1 MKPGDPDPSGD
12 CQPFTGFIGI
22 DWSGASGAGYRGI
35 AVASCGADGGAPHLV
50 SPNLCKPGRA
60 GHWSRQQ
67 VHDWLL
73 SLLEPGSARS
83 NRRWLVG
90 IDCAFSL
97 PWAGTTG
104 WFDDGDRADVYDLW
118 DLIETA
124 SAGSGDFLGSPFAL
138 DPRYCGRFR
147 HTGIPNPDHTDL
159 HRRAELACAAQG
171 LGQPQSPYRL
181 VGAKQVGKAGLAGM
195 RMLRSLK
202 ERAGSRIAIWPFER
216 AGMGKADLVL
226 AEIYPRLFLRRA
238 GFGNH
243 KIRDGGALDRALR
256 ALGAPDIGQTGPVS
270 DHDSD
275 ALVSAAGLR
284 LISADPQT
292 WRVALTGS
300 DVRREGWIIGVTEG
314 TVAD

>member
-1 MKPGDPDPSGD
+1 MKPLDLGPFGE
-12 CQPFTGFIGI
+12 CQPFTDFIGI
-22 DWSGASGAGYRGI
+22 DWSGASGADYKGI
-35 AVASCGADGGAPHLV
+35 ALASCGADEDAPRLI
-50 SPNLCKPGRA
+50 SPGPCKPHRA
-60 GHWSRQQ
+60 GQWSRQQ

-73 SLLEPGSARS
+73 SLLEPGSTEP

-97 PWAGTTG
+97 PWAGTIG
-104 WFDDGDRADVYDLW
+104 WFADESRADVYDLW

-138 DPRYCGRFR
+138 DPRYRGRFR
-147 HTGIPNPDHTDL
+147 HTGVPNPDHTDL

-216 AGMGKADLVL
+216 AGMSKADLVL

-243 KIRDGGALDRALR
+243 KIRDRGELDRAFR
-256 ALGAPDIGQTGPVS
+256 ALGAPDMGQTGTIS

-292 WRVALTGS
+292 WRVALTDS

-314 TVAD
+314 SAAD